1 VTDAPES
8 PRPQRA
14 RQACRLEISSPR
26 DRFVTVGV
34 LSAFSLYG
42 LFALTFSYFQ
52 VRGDGLVY
60 FNLLRR
66 FFGEEPDFAYAYQ
79 FGSSLWNAPFF
90 LVGKLLGI
98 VFGFQPRIF
107 HVSFEEISIT
117 VATNV
122 AFFVTLYL
130 GWRILRGLG
139 LPRGPGVLFLTAFGT
154 PLFFYVVF
162 DPAAKHAVDTLV
174 VTGATYAFLRLD
186 SPNAIRAAVVLGAL
200 CGWSLNIRWANGAFF
215 LALACA
221 LLWRG
226 RHRLAAVSTVS
237 AVVIAA
243 VILSLPATRGIEY
256 FFPIIEQPTDAVAQH
271 VAAPAGGLLLE
282 VTPLD
287 ASERGFDATIPARML
302 FSLHRGLFLW
312 TPLTALAVIG
322 YALALRRA
330 RRTGT
335 NYPFLLSLFAGGLAL
350 LCVHVGWP
358 RWDGGF
364 SFSQRFL
371 TALFPLYLIGVAE
384 LVRRSRL
391 VTYPLLVGTVV
402 FALMVAF
409 VHDVGY
415 DGVSE
420 RDGIGRILE
429 VAESNR
435 DNLRRKVQTDAEDR
449 WKYLWGLLEGRDSKC
464 INEPL
469 GATDC

>member
-1 VTDAPES
+1 MHVRAERFLS
-8 PRPQRA
+8 RPMAVAFA
-14 RQACRLEISSPR
+14 R
-26 DRFVTVGV
+26 
-34 LSAFSLYG
+34 YG
-42 LFALTFSYFQ
+42 LFALTFSAFQ
-52 VRGDGLVY
+52 VKGDALVY

-79 FGSSLWNAPFF
+79 FGSALWNAPFF
-90 LVGKLLGI
+90 LVGKAFGI

-122 AFFVTLYL
+122 AFVLTLYL
-130 GWRILRGLG
+130 GWRILRELD

-154 PLFFYVVF
+154 PLFFYIVF
-162 DPAAKHAVDTLV
+162 DPAGKHAVDTLLL
-174 VTGATYAFLRLD
+174 TAATYVFLRCD
-186 SPNAIRAAVVLGAL
+186 SRNATRAALVLGAL

-215 LALACA
+215 LVLAIA
-221 LLWRG
+221 LLLRE
-226 RHRLAAVSTVS
+226 RRRLVGFATVS
-237 AVVIAA
+237 ALIVASVIFA
-243 VILSLPATRGIEY
+243 LPATRGIEY
-256 FFPIIEQPTDAVAQH
+256 FFPIISQPVNAAAER
-271 VAAPAGGLLLE
+271 VAAPPGGIVLE

-287 ASERGFDATIPARML
+287 TSDPGFDPTIPARML

-322 YALALRRA
+322 FVLALRRA
-330 RRTGT
+330 RQTGA
-335 NYPFLLSLFAGGLAL
+335 NYPFLLTLLAAALAL
-350 LCVHVGWP
+350 LCIHVIWP

-384 LVRRSRL
+384 LVRRARL
-391 VTYPLLVGTVV
+391 VVYPILVATVA
-402 FALMVAF
+402 FALMGAF

-429 VAESNR
+429 VANSNR

-464 INEPL
+464 INEP
-469 GATDC
+469 